1 MTSPLVDADTS
12 RRLTAL
18 RCLLMLAV
26 VGIHTEKG
34 LLFGLAAEA
43 PLAKAVLNVLCRH
56 VFQVS
61 VPLYFAMSG
70 YLLFLRYDG
79 GWRGYPRLVAKRFRT
94 IMLPFLLANI
104 FWLAFILVEGGIPG
118 IGGTTYVKERGFAS
132 LILGLNGLPLIYP
145 LWFLRDLF
153 ILFLLAPALSVI
165 IHRLPYLGLAGF
177 WLCWNFMLQQGIP
190 LEFLGAFF
198 FYLGG
203 LLAVKQVNLN
213 GLRRFI
219 RPFCLGWMVL
229 IAVSSAIQISGT
241 ETIWRYPAW
250 RASVLV
256 GAVAVWLL
264 SGTIRFGGT
273 TGSIESG
280 GAGETGWK
288 RAIFM
293 LSPYIFFIYLLHEPA
308 LSFIASWTSW
318 MVSPDSSLAQ
328 LGYVL
333 FLTAATMAST
343 LGLAWVLKRFAPPAY
358 SLLTGG
364 R

>member
-1 MTSPLVDADTS
+1 MTAPLVDAATS

-18 RCLLMLAV
+18 RSLLMLAV
-26 VGIHTEKG
+26 VCIHTEKG
-34 LLFGLAAEA
+34 LLFALAAEA
-43 PLAKAVLNVLCRH
+43 PLAKAVLNVFCRH
-56 VFQVS
+56 VFQTA

-79 GWRGYPRLVAKRFRT
+79 GLGGYPGLIVKRFRT
-94 IMLPFLLANI
+94 IMLPFLLANL
-104 FWLAFILVEGGIPG
+104 FWVVFILVEGGIPG
-118 IGGTTYVKERGFAS
+118 IGGTTYVKERGFVG
-132 LILGLNGLPLIYP
+132 LIFGLNGLPLIYP

-153 ILFLLAPALSVI
+153 ILFLLAPGISFVI
-165 IHRLPYLGLAGF
+165 RRLPYLGLAGF
-177 WLCWNFMLQQGIP
+177 WLCWNFMLQEGIP
-190 LEFLGAFF
+190 LEFSGAFF

-203 LLAVKQVNLN
+203 LLAEKRTDLD
-213 GLRRFI
+213 GLRPYI
-219 RPFCLGWMVL
+219 WPVCLGWIGLV
-229 IAVSSAIQISGT
+229 AVSSTIQISGT

-264 SGTIRFGGT
+264 SGKVHWGGND
-273 TGSIESG
+273 GKDER
-280 GAGETGWK
+280 GETNWK
-288 RAIFM
+288 RAIFL

-318 MVSPDSSLAQ
+318 MVSPDSSPAQ

-333 FLTAATMAST
+333 FLAVATMAAT
-343 LGLAWVLKRFAPPAY
+343 LGVAWMLKRFAPPVY

>member
-1 MTSPLVDADTS
+1 MTPPLIDAATS

-18 RCLLMLAV
+18 RSLLMLAV
-26 VGIHTEKG
+26 VCIHTEKG

-43 PLAKAVLNVLCRH
+43 PLTKAILNVLCRH
-56 VFQVS
+56 VFQTA

-79 GWRGYPRLVAKRFRT
+79 GLGGYPHLIAKRFRT

-104 FWLAFILVEGGIPG
+104 FWLVFILVEGGIPG
-118 IGGTTYVKERGFAS
+118 IGGTTYVKERGFVD

-153 ILFLLAPALSVI
+153 FLFLLAPGISYVI
-165 IHRLPYLGLAGF
+165 RRLPYLGLAGF
-177 WLCWNFMLQQGIP
+177 WLCWNFMLQEGIP
-190 LEFLGAFF
+190 LEFSGAFF

-203 LLAVKQVNLN
+203 LLAEKRADLD
-213 GLRRFI
+213 GLKRYVW
-219 RPFCLGWMVL
+219 PVCLGWIALV
-229 IAVSSAIQISGT
+229 AVSATLQISGT
-241 ETIWRYPAW
+241 ETILRYPVW
-250 RASVLV
+250 RASVMV
-256 GAVAVWLL
+256 GAVSVWLL
-264 SGTIRFGGT
+264 SGLAQFSGNEEKDGT
-273 TGSIESG
+273 V
-280 GAGETGWK
+280 ETGWK
-288 RAIFM
+288 RAVFM

-318 MVSPDSSLAQ
+318 MVSADSVLAQ

-333 FLTAATMAST
+333 FLAVSTMAAT
-343 LGLAWVLKRFAPPAY
+343 LGVAWVLKRLAPPVY